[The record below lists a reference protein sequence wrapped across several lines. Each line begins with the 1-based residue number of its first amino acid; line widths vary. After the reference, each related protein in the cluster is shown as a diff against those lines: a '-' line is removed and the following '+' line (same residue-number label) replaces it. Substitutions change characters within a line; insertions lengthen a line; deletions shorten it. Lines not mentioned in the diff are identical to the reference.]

1 MKQLK
6 LFSRFNS
13 SPDEML
19 AWLTAE
25 QEAGRLYSRRELLRM
40 PLETRKEVGAPDF
53 SRSGLIYTLGF
64 LVDQGLVVKS
74 DSTHKKVIVVGVPL
88 PIGSHCFLS

>member
-1 MKQLK
+1 MKQLN

-19 AWLTAE
+19 AWLQDE
-25 QEAGRLYSRRELLRM
+25 QTSGRLYSRRELLRM
-40 PLETRKEVGAPDF
+40 SLETRKEIGAPDF
-53 SRSGLIYTLGF
+53 SRSGLIYTLS
-64 LVDQGLVVKS
+64 LLCYRGLIVKS
-74 DSTHKKVIVVGVPL
+74 DSIYKKIIVVGVPL